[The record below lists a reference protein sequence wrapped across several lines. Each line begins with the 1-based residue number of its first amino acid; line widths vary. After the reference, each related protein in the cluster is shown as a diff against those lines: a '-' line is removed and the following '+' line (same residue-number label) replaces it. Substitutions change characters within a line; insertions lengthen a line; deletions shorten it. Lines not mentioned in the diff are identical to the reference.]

1 MRSYRAVWMAL
12 AVVVSAA
19 AAAPASAQRFGVHA
33 NWADD
38 VDFGIG
44 ARMEVDAQG
53 LFTDDEPFSRTF
65 FLGSFDYFFPDCGS
79 FDCNYWEINAGLA
92 IPIIA
97 ADIDPYVGAGINIAS
112 FGYDEDLPDEFD
124 FGGSDTDVGLNLL
137 GGIRFPLG
145 NLSAFG
151 EGRLELGG
159 GEQLVLSFGVMLGGS
174 R

>member
-1 MRSYRAVWMAL
+1 MRSYRAVWMVLAL
-12 AVVVSAA
+12 FV

-33 NWADD
+33 NWSDD
-38 VDFGIG
+38 FDFGIG
-44 ARMEVDAQG
+44 ARVEVDAQG
-53 LFTDDEPFSRTF
+53 LFTDEEPFSRTF

-79 FDCNYWEINAGLA
+79 IDCDYWEINAGLA

-97 ADIDPYVGAGINIAS
+97 ADIDPYVGAGVNIANFS
-112 FGYDEDLPDEFD
+112 VDSELPDEFD
-124 FGGSDTDVGLNLL
+124 YGISDTEFGLNLL

-145 NLSAFG
+145 GLSAFG

-159 GEQLVLSFGVMLGGS
+159 GEQLVLAFGVMVGGS